1 MKKYQTLE
9 VEVIK
14 FETNDVI
21 TTSGEPAV
29 DLDSMAD
36 DIVW

>member
-21 TTSGEPAV
+21 TTSGEPVV
-29 DLDSMAD
+29 DLDSVGE